1 MKIDTT
7 IIFKYCFLLGLLFFF
22 TSCQNEKKNRS
33 RQQIVEDYF
42 AELNRSNIA
51 EASKF
56 VSPDILGSELEFIQ
70 VSNKEDWFRQFR
82 WDSVFNP
89 KYKILEISESEEK
102 VEATISKKCRR
113 IQYLHDGPIVV
124 KVSFE
129 FRNNLISKDHTFEFL
144 KFDFEKWQSRR
155 DSLVSWIDDNH
166 PELSGFIYDQTVKG
180 GQDYLFAIELYQKAK
195 PEN

>member
-1 MKIDTT
+1 MKIDTA
-7 IIFKYCFLLGLLFFF
+7 IILKSCFLLGLLFLFA
-22 TSCQNEKKNRS
+22 SCQNEKKTRDH
-33 RQQIVEDYF
+33 QQIIEDYF
-42 AELNRSNIA
+42 AELNRSNIT

-56 VSPDILGSELEFIQ
+56 VSPNILVSEFEFIQ
-70 VSNKEDWFRQFR
+70 VINKEDWFRQFR
-82 WDSVFNP
+82 WDSIFNP
-89 KYKILEISESEEK
+89 NYKILEISESEEK
-102 VEATISKKCRR
+102 VEATISKECQR
-113 IQYLHDGPIVV
+113 IRYLHDGPTIY

-129 FRNNLISKDHTFEFL
+129 FRNDMISKDHTFEYL

-195 PEN
+195 QEN